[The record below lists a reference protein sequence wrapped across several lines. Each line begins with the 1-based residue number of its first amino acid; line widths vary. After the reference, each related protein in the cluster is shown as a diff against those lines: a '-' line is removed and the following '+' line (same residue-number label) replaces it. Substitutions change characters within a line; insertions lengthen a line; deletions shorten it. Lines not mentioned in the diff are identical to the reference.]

1 MSLLDPAL
9 LAERTAHLE
18 RHLERVRSRLPA
30 RAEDLLPESDASD
43 AVILHL
49 WQAVQIAIDLGVS
62 ACVKLGL
69 GAPPTYAEA
78 FRRLAEHGVIE
89 VELAQSLARAAGFR
103 NLVAHAYDKL
113 DLGRVHEA
121 AREGPADL
129 IAFVR
134 VLRDL
139 QGRREPGSVG

>member
-30 RAEDLLPESDASD
+30 RAEDLLPESDVCD

-78 FRRLAEHGVIE
+78 FRRLAEHEVID
-89 VELAQSLARAAGFR
+89 VELAQRLARAAGFR
-103 NLVAHAYDKL
+103 NLVAHAYDRL
-113 DLGRVHEA
+113 DLRLVYDA
-121 AREGPADL
+121 ARDGPADL
-129 IAFVR
+129 IALVR
-134 VLRDL
+134 ALRDHP
-139 QGRREPGSVG
+139 GRCESRA

>member
-9 LAERTAHLE
+9 LAERTAQLE

-30 RAEDLLPESDASD
+30 RAEDLLPESDVCD

-78 FRRLAEHGVIE
+78 FRRLAEHEVID
-89 VELAQSLARAAGFR
+89 VELAQRLALRWLPEPRSACIRPARPATRLRCRA
-103 NLVAHAYDKL
+103 
-113 DLGRVHEA
+113 
-121 AREGPADL
+121 
-129 IAFVR
+129 
-134 VLRDL
+134 
-139 QGRREPGSVG
+139 